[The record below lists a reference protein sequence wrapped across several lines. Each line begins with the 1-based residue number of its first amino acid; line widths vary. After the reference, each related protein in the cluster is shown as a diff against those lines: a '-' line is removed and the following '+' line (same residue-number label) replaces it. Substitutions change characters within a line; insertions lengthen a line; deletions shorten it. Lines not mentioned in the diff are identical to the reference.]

1 MDQSLTPSAR
11 RIALGLE
18 YDGRAFCGWQ
28 TQPGGCGVQDALEAA
43 LAQIHG
49 APLHAAGLPQGV
61 EPSPSG
67 GSLHSRLGEAYLPTI
82 VAGRT
87 DAGVHASGQVVHFDA
102 LNVRP
107 ESAWVRGVN
116 AHLPSGVVVLWARE
130 VSDDFHARF
139 GARER
144 EYRYRLLMRPVRP
157 AILAGRVGWVHDDL
171 DVAAMQAA
179 SRCLIGTHDFSA
191 FRSAECQAKSPVR
204 EMRAVEIAQDG
215 PMLEFTFRANAFL
228 QHQIRNLVGALV
240 WVGQGRRPPEWMA
253 ETLDGRDRTR
263 AAATFAPDGLYL
275 AAVRYDPC
283 HALPTVQSV
292 DY

>member
-1 MDQSLTPSAR
+1 MDQPLTPPPDTR
-11 RIALGLE
+11 RIALGIE

-28 TQPGGCGVQDALEAA
+28 TQPGDCGVQDALEAA

-49 APLHAAGLPQGV
+49 APLA
-61 EPSPSG
+61 
-67 GSLHSRLGEAYLPTI
+67 TI

-87 DAGVHASGQVVHFDA
+87 DAGVHASAQVVHFDA
-102 LNVRP
+102 LNARP

-116 AHLPSGVVVLWARE
+116 AHLPRGVVVLWARE

-157 AILAGRVGWVHDDL
+157 AILAGRVGWVHGDL
-171 DVAAMQAA
+171 DVAAMQEA

-191 FRSAECQAKSPVR
+191 FRAAECQAKSPVR
-204 EMRAVEIAQDG
+204 EMRAVEIVQDG

-240 WVGQGRRPPEWMA
+240 WVGQGRRPPVWMA
-253 ETLDGRDRTR
+253 ETLAGRDRSR

-275 AAVRYDPC
+275 AAVRYDPRY
-283 HALPTVQSV
+283 ALPTVLSV
-292 DY
+292 AY

>member
-1 MDQSLTPSAR
+1 MT

-28 TQPGGCGVQDALEAA
+28 TQPPPLPITLSLSKGSRIGCGVQDALQAA

-49 APLHAAGLPQGV
+49 APIATV
-61 EPSPSG
+61 
-67 GSLHSRLGEAYLPTI
+67 

-87 DAGVHASGQVVHFDA
+87 DAGVHATGQVVHFDA
-102 LNVRP
+102 LHARP

-116 AHLPSGVVVLWARE
+116 AHLPRSVAVLWARE
-130 VSDDFHARF
+130 VDAEFHARF
-139 GARER
+139 GAQER
-144 EYRYRLLMRPVRP
+144 EYRYRLLMRPTRP

-171 DVAAMQAA
+171 DVAAMQTA

-191 FRSAECQAKSPVR
+191 FRAAECQAKSPVR
-204 EMRAVEIAQDG
+204 EMRAVEIRQDG
-215 PMLEFTFRANAFL
+215 PMLEFCFRANAFL

-240 WVGQGRRPPEWMA
+240 WVGQGRRPPDWMA
-253 ETLDGRDRTR
+253 ETLASRDRRR

-275 AAVRYDPC
+275 TAVRYEKRF
-283 HALPTVQSV
+283 ALPESRAPMG
-292 DY
+292 

>member
-1 MDQSLTPSAR
+1 MGHPLSPPPGAR
-11 RIALGLE
+11 RMALGLE

-28 TQPGGCGVQDALEAA
+28 TQPPQQPPPTLRSLSPDGAQSPQLIGCGVQDALEWA

-49 APLHAAGLPQGV
+49 APVA
-61 EPSPSG
+61 
-67 GSLHSRLGEAYLPTI
+67 TI

-87 DAGVHASGQVVHFDA
+87 DAGVHASAQVVHFDA
-102 LNVRP
+102 LNERP

-116 AHLPSGVVVLWARE
+116 AHLPPGVVVLWARA

-139 GARER
+139 AALER

-157 AILAGRVGWVHDDL
+157 AILAGRVGWVHDTL

-191 FRSAECQAKSPVR
+191 FRAAECQAKSPVR
-204 EMRAVEIAQDG
+204 EMRAVELAQDG

-240 WVGQGRRPPEWMA
+240 WVGQGRRPVDWMA
-253 ETLDGRDRTR
+253 ETLAGCDRTR
-263 AAATFAPDGLYL
+263 AAATFSPAGLYL
-275 AAVRYDPC
+275 TAVRYDPR
-283 HALPTVQSV
+283 HALPAPLLIS
-292 DY
+292 